1 MESMLVDALSM
12 GLEGAMY
19 TGLAFP
25 GVTSL
30 KFVRVLPF
38 HSPTTSF

>member
-1 MESMLVDALSM
+1 MDALSM

-19 TGLAFP
+19 TGLTFP

-30 KFVRVLPF
+30 KFVRVLPL
-38 HSPTTSF
+38 HSPTTPF